1 MSEATDHESEEGLE
15 AQSHFERE
23 PIGKRLRFEIFKR
36 DRFRCV
42 YCGRTPPVIVLHVDH
57 FVPVAGGGDNDPA
70 NLFTSCSDCNLG
82 KSDKLI
88 ANALPQIS
96 PDEIDELAE
105 RVDQMQ
111 AYQHW
116 RAEYD
121 RQLDVEVGKI
131 WSAWIDDFGGDV
143 YDGDDGLTHYDFDG
157 SRPTRKMLREYLEE
171 LPTEEIIS
179 AVGKTSWRRRKGL
192 EYGGILPYFYGTC
205 RNMAQRAKEERLQIR
220 VTWTE
225 LVTALPELD
234 EIAAEVM
241 DFTPADPYHFCG
253 SVLWENGWSIVFADG
268 ARQHQPSPKSR
279 VLALLGPKG
288 TNRDDS
294 ILGSL
299 RAQELAI
306 STIAASLPR
315 CGQACTCGR
324 HKRAPDRRDF
334 PRCGRCNQV
343 TEPVDERESCID
355 YAVEWSGQTFCAVRY
370 GDEPELNSVK
380 IAEKWSRWHRIKA
393 VAPVIQPRCPGC
405 RTPVGGVHHP
415 GCSWEVCPVCG
426 QRPAACRTRNHG
438 AEELGISVA
447 QIRARLHRR
456 KDHSS
461 ANGTARAQTLSA

>member
-1 MSEATDHESEEGLE
+1 MSDEEIGPE
-15 AQSHFERE
+15 TSDSPVRE

-42 YCGRTPPVIVLHVDH
+42 YCGRTSPVVVLHVDH
-57 FVPVAGGGDNDPA
+57 FIPVAEGGDNDPA

-96 PDEIDELAE
+96 PDEIDELSE
-105 RVDQMQ
+105 RVEQMR

-121 RQLDVEVGKI
+121 RRLDLEVGKI

-143 YDGDDGLTHYDFDG
+143 YDGADGLTHYDFDG
-157 SRPTRKMLREYLEE
+157 SHPTRKMLREYLEE
-171 LPTEEIIS
+171 LATAEIIS

-220 VTWTE
+220 VTWSE
-225 LVTALPELD
+225 LVTAVPELE
-234 EIAAEVM
+234 EIAAEVV
-241 DFTPADPYHFCG
+241 DFVPADPWRFCG
-253 SVLWENGWSIVFADG
+253 SSLWENGWSAVYANG
-268 ARQHQPSPKSR
+268 AREHQPSPKKR
-279 VLALLGPKG
+279 ILALLGPKSA
-288 TNRDDS
+288 NRDDAVF
-294 ILGSL
+294 GSL
-299 RAQELAI
+299 RAQELALN
-306 STIAASLPR
+306 TIVANLPR
-315 CGQACTCGR
+315 CGQVCSCGR
-324 HKRAPDRRDF
+324 PKSVPDRRDF

-355 YAVEWSGQTFCAVRY
+355 YAVEWVGQTFCAVRY
-370 GDEPELNSVK
+370 GDEPALNSVK
-380 IAEKWSRWHRIKA
+380 IAEKWPRWHRVTP
-393 VAPVIQPRCPGC
+393 VAPVVHPRCSGC

-415 GCSWEVCPVCG
+415 GCGQEVCPVCG
-426 QRPAACRTRNHG
+426 QHPAACRTRNHG
-438 AEELGISVA
+438 AEELGISVG

-456 KDHSS
+456 TAHSS
-461 ANGTARAQTLSA
+461 VNRTEQAQAVSA